1 MKKIRAIYVG
11 DVRFEQCLVF
21 QLNKETDYFEMLVD
35 KEFRYKKECIEED
48 ADWLIFEV
56 DIDED
61 KAKLLNGQ
69 FTT

>member
-35 KEFRYKKECIEED
+35 KEFRYKKNVLKKMQI
-48 ADWLIFEV
+48 
-56 DIDED
+56 
-61 KAKLLNGQ
+61 G
-69 FTT
+69 